1 MSTAFLF
8 ASPSITAMTH
18 AQLYRTAERL
28 GDLYHRNSDISDT
41 YVIND
46 LSSSMCFVTL
56 SYNLYIH
63 T

>member
-1 MSTAFLF
+1 MSTALLF
-8 ASPSITAMTH
+8 ASPSITAMTN

-41 YVIND
+41 YIND

-56 SYNLYIH
+56 SSNLYIH